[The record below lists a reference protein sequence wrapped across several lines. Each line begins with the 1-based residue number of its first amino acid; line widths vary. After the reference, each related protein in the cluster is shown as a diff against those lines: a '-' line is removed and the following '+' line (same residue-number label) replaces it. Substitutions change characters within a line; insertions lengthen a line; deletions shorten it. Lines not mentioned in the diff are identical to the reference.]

1 MCTIRDS
8 YKEARAAP
16 DALGWMSGCDTK
28 INKLRKLNCWSV
40 ISRRDIP
47 TGALVMG
54 ARWTFR
60 YKQDENGNLLLY
72 RSRLVC
78 KGFIQQKDINYFET
92 FSPVV
97 SFVTIRT
104 LFALTPLPG
113 FEVHQYD
120 VSVAFMEAVIDP
132 TSPPIYCEC
141 AEGYEDRRLY
151 VYQLRRY
158 LYGMKDAPRSYNQ
171 LFAKLCRDKRMK

>member
-1 MCTIRDS
+1 
-8 YKEARAAP
+8 
-16 DALGWMSGCDTK
+16 MSGCDTK